1 MDTVNCCEYS
11 FKAAPGWDAVTGL
24 GSPNFQ
30 VIANLV
36 LNSSIP
42 YPAISASSGL
52 NSYSY
57 VTNDSSDEKDYGD
70 IAIAALVLSIISI
83 LICSTLL
90 GFVLYYYSINN
101 KNGLK
106 EPLMDTSSKGLIQS

>member
-1 MDTVNCCEYS
+1 VNCCEYS

-36 LNSSIP
+36 LNASIP

-57 VTNDSSDEKDYGD
+57 VTEDSSDNNDDNYGD
-70 IAIAALVLSIISI
+70 VAIAALVLS
-83 LICSTLL
+83 LYGVLVSTVLL
-90 GFVLYYYSINN
+90 GLALYYVFMKPPS
-101 KNGLK
+101 GMK
-106 EPLMDTSSKGLIQS
+106 EPFIDNSSRGLTQT